1 MSEAGH
7 GVNRRSAVKR
17 TALVTAIAGAAYL
30 GFPAAAAAERD
41 SGPVPIPPQ
50 MPMREGTVD
59 VGGATLWYWDTGGT
73 GPTVVLAHPASGSGL
88 NWPYQQPVFA
98 KAGYRV
104 IGYSRR
110 GAYGSSPLDPA
121 SPGIAS
127 EDLRILVDKLGLAR
141 FHLIGIAAGGFTAL
155 DFAVSYPDRL
165 RKLVIA
171 CSILSLQE
179 PEFVAIVSSLRP
191 PEFDTLPIELKEL
204 SPAYRA
210 SNPDGVTA
218 WLELH
223 DKATVPGSSG
233 RQGTANQI
241 TWAHLAALTVPT
253 LLIAGDA
260 DLYMPPPLTRMAAAH
275 FAHARTAVIS
285 EAGHAVH
292 WEQPRA
298 FNSTVLDFL

>member
-1 MSEAGH
+1 MSESGH

-17 TALVTAIAGAAYL
+17 TALVSAVAGAAAL
-30 GFPAAAAAERD
+30 GFPAASAAEKN
-41 SGPVPIPPQ
+41 SGPVPVPRQVPA
-50 MPMREGTVD
+50 REGTVD

-73 GPTVVLAHPASGSGL
+73 GPTVVLTHPSSGSGL

-104 IGYSRR
+104 VGYSRR

-121 SPGIAS
+121 DPGIAS
-127 EDLRILVDKLGLAR
+127 EDLRIFADKLGLGR
-141 FHLIGIAAGGFTAL
+141 FHLIGVAAGGFTAL

-179 PEFVAIVSSLRP
+179 PEFVETVSSLRP
-191 PEFDTLPIELKEL
+191 AEFDALPIEFKEL

-210 SNPDGVTA
+210 SNPDGVAA
-218 WLELH
+218 WLELR

-233 RQGTANQI
+233 RQGMANQI
-241 TWAHLAALTVPT
+241 TWAHLAALTVQT
-253 LLIAGDA
+253 LLITGDA
-260 DLYMPPPLTRMAAAH
+260 DLYMPLPLLRTAAAH
-275 FAHARTAVIS
+275 FARSRTVVIP